1 MRTSLP
7 ASSQPKYEES
17 LDTGAAATRGAA
29 PGDMASRDAPD
40 KQRSELRANW
50 LKVVAMMI

>member
-29 PGDMASRDAPD
+29 VASRDALD